1 MAMFENFPY
10 TNLHDL
16 NLDWLVDQLN
26 KMTEAQVLSV
36 NGMTGVVTLYENAAV
51 QFPTVA
57 QDSWQILRLAD
68 GTTRGIYFANDNTA
82 YILHGNTMSQIYSQN
97 NQPPYPVTRVNGLYG
112 DIELYTEQYVR
123 LPDLT
128 DAQMTNWTFFR
139 ILNGMSHGIQFND
152 DGTAQIIKGT
162 SRYTIYTSDNP
173 PPYPVSSV
181 NGQTGAVILF
191 TDSNA
196 AIIYPAI
203 SDAGIE
209 AWSMER
215 NLNGTVLGLQLKDDG
230 TLILKNGASE
240 YTVYTSNDPMPG
252 FVEDDTVEIMTVTE
266 DSPDNFWGLIR
277 ETTEKPV
284 GVVFENA
291 DPDDP
296 HAYLIYTDST
306 DTSQSLQL
314 MTTNDIPAS
323 GVVSVNTLSGI
334 VTLYGSDIET
344 ASGDSRTLDTAVSDA
359 EAKVAFIET
368 SLVATRSYNVNSFI
382 IVNNNLYRVASAI
395 SSGDTLTPGSNII
408 YNSNLG
414 EQIRTVK
421 NDITG
426 LQQSKGNAWTA
437 GSHATSTR
445 VKCAGYLTSAGQ
457 NLHFFYP
464 IAIASGLSVSSF
476 TINSITARGIA
487 GYILDTVSVFTGYT
501 NSCFAV
507 TNGLHFILAAPS
519 PLGTNNTVATVE
531 IDATVILA

>member
-16 NLDWLVDQLN
+16 NLDWLVDQLK

-139 ILNGMSHGIQFND
+139 ILNGMSHGIQFNN

-181 NGQTGAVILF
+181 NGQTGTVVLF
-191 TDSNA
+191 TDANGA
-196 AIIYPAI
+196 VGFPAI
-203 SDAGIE
+203 TDPGTA
-209 AWSMER
+209 AWSLER
-215 NLNGTVLGLQLKDDG
+215 NVNGTVYGLRLNDDG
-230 TLILKNGASE
+230 TVTLKVGANE
-240 YTVYTSNDPMPG
+240 YAVYTSNDPAPG

-284 GVVFENA
+284 GVVFENS

-323 GVVSVNTLSGI
+323 AVVSVNSKSGI
-334 VTLYGSDIET
+334 VTLYGTDIDT
-344 ASGDSRTLDTAVSDA
+344 SSGDSRTLDTAISDA
-359 EAKVAFIET
+359 EAKVAFIVT
-368 SLVATRSYNVNSFI
+368 SAIASTSYNVNSFI
-382 IVNNNLYRVASAI
+382 IMNNNLYRVSSPI
-395 SSGDTLTPGSNII
+395 SPGDSLVPGTNLTLT
-408 YNSNLG
+408 SNLG
-414 EQIRTVK
+414 EQIRSVK
-421 NDITG
+421 SDITT
-426 LQQSKGNAWTA
+426 LQNGKATQLTA
-437 GSHATSTR
+437 GTFSTSTR
-445 VKCAGYLTSAGQ
+445 VKCAGYLTSGGN

-464 IAIASGLSVSSF
+464 ILISSGVSVSSIS
-476 TINSITARGIA
+476 INSVTARGIS
-487 GYILDTVSVFTGYT
+487 GYVMDTQSDFTGYT
-501 NSCFAV
+501 ITCIAV
-507 TNGLHFILAAPS
+507 RNGFHIILAAPS
-519 PLGTNNTVATVE
+519 TLGTNNTPITAE
-531 IDATVILA
+531 IDATITLA